1 MSESYA
7 LFRAKPLSRR
17 ARVEFDRDLV
27 LHALVEEVAEVVE
40 VSGTASGIDL
50 VIVVGRGGDIGESVE
65 IGALGCEESG
75 GDG

>member
-1 MSESYA
+1 M
-7 LFRAKPLSRR
+7 
-17 ARVEFDRDLV
+17 V
-27 LHALVEEVAEVVE
+27 LHALVEEVAEAVE

-75 GDG
+75 GDGKDILGI